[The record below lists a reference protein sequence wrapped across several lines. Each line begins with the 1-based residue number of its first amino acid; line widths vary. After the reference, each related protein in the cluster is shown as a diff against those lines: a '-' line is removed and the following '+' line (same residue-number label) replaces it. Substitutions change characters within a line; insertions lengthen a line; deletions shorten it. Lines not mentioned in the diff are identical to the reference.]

1 VRAGPLSDARVID
14 LLNHYCVPIYIST
27 DDFEEKSGQA
37 PAPEKKEFVRLFG
50 DINEAK
56 KGMGYVLTPEE
67 KMIETFV
74 SSPAVTSEQVFAFLD
89 NAIKKLGAKRGEIL
103 GKVTP
108 QASAPQADPDQ
119 LVLHLTARF
128 LPSGAGWARM
138 PAEDYLVLGP
148 ADWKSL
154 LVPAGAKVGDSRDID
169 PALVKTLLIH
179 FYPPS
184 LNFYC
189 TKNVIDRP
197 AMRATVV
204 AVKDGVA
211 RIRLDSD
218 LKMKHTFVPDKDDNL
233 HVEAAVVGLVDCNL
247 VRQTIRSVQMVTD
260 KATYAGG
267 YFGVA
272 VRSLNVPRP

>member
-1 VRAGPLSDARVID
+1 VRAGPLSDAKVID
-14 LLNHYCVPIYIST
+14 LLNYYYVPIYIST

-37 PAPEKKEFVRLFG
+37 PAAEKKEFVRLFG

-67 KMIETFV
+67 KLIETFV
-74 SSPAVTSEQVFAFLD
+74 SSPAVTPEQVSAFLE
-89 NAIKKLGAKRGEIL
+89 NGIKKLALKRGETL

-108 QASAPQADPDQ
+108 QAPPPQAEADHM
-119 LVLHLTARF
+119 VLHLTARF

-138 PAEDYLVLGP
+138 PAEDYLVLGR

-154 LVPAGAKVGDSRDID
+154 LAPAQSKVGDSWDID
-169 PALVKTLLIH
+169 SALVKYLLVH
-179 FYPPS
+179 FYPPI
-184 LNFYC
+184 LNFYY

-197 AMRATVV
+197 AMKATVV
-204 AVKDGVA
+204 AVTDGVA
-211 RIRLDSD
+211 RVRLDSE

-233 HVEAAVVGLVDCNL
+233 YVEAHVVGLVDCDL
-247 VRQTIRSVQMVTD
+247 AQQRIQSFQMVTD
-260 KATYAGG
+260 KATYATG